1 MCHSK
6 LIINKLILTTSLFV
20 FTLSGFFLNLNILF
34 SFLLV
39 SLSKAS
45 SLTLCIYYTT
55 KVV

>member
-1 MCHSK
+1 M
-6 LIINKLILTTSLFV
+6 
-20 FTLSGFFLNLNILF
+20 NLNILF